1 MDNSNLRE
9 EQLQKLSEAVKLI
22 DVSAN
27 YLTKDQIKARGILN
41 EAQKC
46 IQPCSPERSTRHLHA
61 KTPLL
66 NGRTNFTDSVLGLCE

>member
-46 IQPCSPERSTRHLHA
+46 IHAVLSGEIDPSSPC
-61 KTPLL
+61 
-66 NGRTNFTDSVLGLCE
+66 